1 MDVMLHPRKPVAGDV
16 VVDVVAMAVVLDEEE
31 DEAEAKA
38 AVVKEAAAILMDLKY
53 IME

>member
-1 MDVMLHPRKPVAGDV
+1 MLHPRKPVAGDV
-16 VVDVVAMAVVLDEEE
+16 VVDVVAVAVVLDEEEE

>member
-16 VVDVVAMAVVLDEEE
+16 VVDVVAVAVVLDEE